1 MIISKVAPMS
11 DGAIDLLA
19 RTGIDMLAML
29 VLIGLL
35 YRPKQS
41 VASMPLVLAS
51 LNAGLFAALAAITG
65 GEFAAGIGFGLFGL
79 LSLLRLRSAA
89 FTIKDVAYTFISLI
103 LALVNGLPDR
113 DFVLVGIVNVG
124 LLLVVWVADD
134 TRSRPA
140 SRVMRLTLERAI
152 TDPTEAKAD
161 LVARMSVHVLS
172 VVIEEIDFVRE
183 TTLVTVLYVAGPGA
197 AAVTTAEQ
205 LAPPRR
211 GSQ

>member
-1 MIISKVAPMS
+1 MS
-11 DGAIDLLA
+11 DASIDLLA
-19 RTGIDMLAML
+19 RTGINLAAML

-51 LNAGLFAALAAITG
+51 LNAGLFGALAAITG

-103 LALVNGLPDR
+103 LGLVNGLPDR
-113 DFVLVGIVNVG
+113 DFVLTGVVNAA
-124 LLLVVWVADD
+124 LLIVVWVADD
-134 TRSRPA
+134 SRSKQA
-140 SRVMRLTLERAI
+140 SRVMRLTLERAV
-152 TDPTEAKAD
+152 TDPTEVKAD
-161 LVARMSVHVLS
+161 LVARLSVEVLS

-183 TTLVTVLYVAGPGA
+183 TTLVTVLYVASPGA
-197 AAVTTAEQ
+197 AAVTSAEQ
-205 LAPPRR
+205 LAQPRR
-211 GSQ
+211 G